1 MRQPVTWKIGG
12 NRELILDRTYIMGI
26 LNVTPDSF
34 SDGGNY
40 AETQAA
46 IARAYEMA
54 NQGADII
61 DIGGQSTRPGHTP
74 VSPTEEWNRIAPV
87 LKELCEDGK
96 LLLSVDTYYPEVAL
110 RAMECG
116 AHIINDVTGFREPL
130 MRRYAAEHRVGCVI
144 MHDIQLNE
152 ADDVCGRIRD
162 FFRSRTEQCVSD
174 GIDKDYICLDPGVGF
189 GKSYRQN
196 LAIAQGFG
204 SLCLDGFPML
214 AAASRKR
221 VIGMSCGNP
230 PADRRMPGTVAYHTI
245 CIWGGAHMIRVHDI
259 PEAVQGARVADA
271 VMRGGALPTEK

>member
-1 MRQPVTWKIGG
+1 MIVFRNYGIIVLERLG
-12 NRELILDRTYIMGI
+12 NMKKYLRI
-26 LNVTPDSF
+26 TPEGTKDF
-34 SDGGNY
+34 LF
-40 AETQAA
+40 AECAA
-46 IARAYEMA
+46 M
-54 NQGADII
+54 
-61 DIGGQSTRPGHTP
+61 
-74 VSPTEEWNRIAPV
+74 
-87 LKELCEDGK
+87 
-96 LLLSVDTYYPEVAL
+96 
-110 RAMECG
+110 
-116 AHIINDVTGFREPL
+116 
-130 MRRYAAEHRVGCVI
+130 
-144 MHDIQLNE
+144 
-152 ADDVCGRIRD
+152 DDVCGRIRD